1 MILKECI
8 VGCKNIGG
16 HKVLA
21 KNRDR
26 TYDSD
31 VAIIHYVSNNLEYA
45 IILDPKTKYMEGLNA
60 TTGIAIM
67 NVALM
72 NGTDFAAAESKEG
85 LHIMN
90 ALLNAKTPLEA
101 AKLLSKESIR
111 VYGSTIIA
119 DASQVLVL
127 ENVPDMKP
135 KCVQKNVS
143 DYPIVRTNHSVEIP
157 NVGYTANDG
166 DDYISSKTRQA
177 VGEVVFADAESAE
190 GLLDALNYSV
200 FGNHSAYDAT
210 RDTSGMRTCSQ
221 MAIDIDDKTMYFRTI
236 PGHGKLQ
243 GVHRI
248 GNKNIEPQIKIKVI
262 DYNEPAHVPFESWGT
277 SMMNLPE
284 NFNLAKLLD
293 PEDKYD
299 DTSLLSDTEAAAI
312 EDRSADQN
320 VQHYIDRENE
330 IIGMLVSLQNLMKND
345 DGSMM
350 HLMKDRDFEDDASH
364 IDGML
369 VDAEK
374 STMDLYNLKSAN
386 RARMQEQALRSKIK
400 KILIS
405 LL

>member
-1 MILKECI
+1 MILNECI

-31 VAIIHYVSNNLEYA
+31 VAIIHYVSKDLEYA
-45 IILDPKTKYMEGLNA
+45 IIFDPKTKYMEGLNA
-60 TTGIAIM
+60 TSGIAIM

-90 ALLNAKTPLEA
+90 ALLKAKTPLEA
-101 AKLLSKESIR
+101 AQLLSKEALR

-135 KCVQKNVS
+135 KCVQRDVTK
-143 DYPIVRTNHSVEIP
+143 YPVVRTNHSVEIP

-166 DDYISSKTRQA
+166 DDYISSMTRQA
-177 VGEVVFADAESAE
+177 VGEVIFADAESAE
-190 GLLDALNYSV
+190 GVLDALNYSV
-200 FGNHSAYDAT
+200 FGNHSSYDAT

-221 MAIDIDDKTMYFRTI
+221 MAIDIEDKAIYFRTI
-236 PGHGKLQ
+236 PGHGKLR

-248 GNKNIEPQIKIKVI
+248 GNQNLEPEIKIKI
-262 DYNEPAHVPFESWGT
+262 LDYNEPTHVPFESWGT

-284 NFNLAKLLD
+284 NFDLAKLLD
-293 PEDKYD
+293 PEDEYS
-299 DTSLLSDTEAAAI
+299 DTSALSDTEAAAI
-312 EDRSADQN
+312 EDRTDDQN

-345 DGSMM
+345 DGGMM
-350 HLMKDRDFEDDASH
+350 HLMKDRDFEEDASQ

-386 RARMQEQALRSKIK
+386 RARVQEQALRSKIRE
-400 KILIS
+400 ILKTIR
-405 LL
+405 